1 MTLPRDLTTYGAPYQ
16 DALPV
21 ENAVNEQ
28 PADDY
33 NRHAEDT
40 AQGTRTSPKAV
51 FDFLCVASGTVPAAS
66 VNCRQQY
73 GTGSATKPAVART
86 GVGTYTATFST
97 TYLDGLNVTD
107 PFSLFAALG
116 TVESGTVPGVVQCT
130 VSGAVATI
138 YTFDMA
144 GALADYTVG
153 TKVAVVAW

>member
-21 ENAVNEQ
+21 ENPVNEQ

-40 AQGTRTSPKAV
+40 AQGTRTSPKAA
-51 FDFLCVASGTVPAAS
+51 FDFLCVAAGAVPAAS

-73 GTGSATKPAVART
+73 GTGSATKPTVART
-86 GVGTYTATFST
+86 GVGTYTATFAT

-107 PFSLFAALG
+107 PFSLFLALG
-116 TVESGTVPGVVQCT
+116 GVASGTVSGVVQCT
-130 VSGAVATI
+130 VAGAVVTL

-144 GALADYTVG
+144 GALTDYAVG
-153 TKVAVVAW
+153 TKISVVAW